1 MPHTVKED
9 LLMKWNM
16 METEGGDYITNDRWG
31 DRFLVLPYY
40 NLDDAE
46 HDLKVMKLWHVRET
60 NALEAPVLI
69 HNQCTAAEQ
78 RLRRQNI
85 PNNGTEALEHIMR
98 LHNQTKNQIKHA
110 DLLKGPYFFGNARTS
125 E

>member
-1 MPHTVKED
+1 
-9 LLMKWNM
+9 MKWNM

-69 HNQCTAAEQ
+69 HNQC
-78 RLRRQNI
+78 
-85 PNNGTEALEHIMR
+85 
-98 LHNQTKNQIKHA
+98 
-110 DLLKGPYFFGNARTS
+110 
-125 E
+125 